1 MKEEQT
7 TNYSEVLYVS
17 SFEELVNTSFIGK
30 VNAICWK
37 RQLDGDFEEIVSQIE
52 LEENMVELNE
62 KALLKLN
69 LSAKGLLAREVI
81 LNDLQLL
88 KAHGALPCLNV
99 IKCYERDEEKAIIST
114 DVYSFH
120 VDSSPVP
127 IDTLLCTY
135 YGEPSDILPNEQAVQ
150 KVLIP
155 SIREELKKQ
164 YAKDDNGFELYLSE
178 NCYDLHYQAKTN
190 AKPISLGIGNLWRL
204 ATLHPE
210 SKVLPCIHRAP
221 MEKEGQLRLMMI
233 C

>member
-88 KAHGALPCLNV
+88 KAHGALTLF
-99 IKCYERDEEKAIIST
+99 KC
-114 DVYSFH
+114 
-120 VDSSPVP
+120 
-127 IDTLLCTY
+127 
-135 YGEPSDILPNEQAVQ
+135 N
-150 KVLIP
+150 
-155 SIREELKKQ
+155 
-164 YAKDDNGFELYLSE
+164 
-178 NCYDLHYQAKTN
+178 
-190 AKPISLGIGNLWRL
+190 
-204 ATLHPE
+204 
-210 SKVLPCIHRAP
+210 
-221 MEKEGQLRLMMI
+221 
-233 C
+233 

>member
-1 MKEEQT
+1 MKEDIK
-7 TNYSEVLYVS
+7 TNYSQVLYVS
-17 SFEELVNTSFIGK
+17 SFEELVTTSFIGE

-37 RQLDGDFEEIVSQIE
+37 RQLDGDFEEIVSQNA
-52 LEENMVELNE
+52 LEENIIELNE
-62 KALLKLN
+62 KVLLKLN
-69 LSAKGLLAREVI
+69 LSAKGQLAREVI
-81 LNDLQLL
+81 LNDFRLL
-88 KAHGALPCLNV
+88 KTHGALPCLNV
-99 IKCYERDEEKAIIST
+99 IKCYDRDEEKVIIST

-127 IDTLLCTY
+127 IDTFLCTY
-135 YGEPSDILPNEQAVQ
+135 YGESSDILPNEQAEQ

-155 SIREELKKQ
+155 SIREELKKN
-164 YAKDDNGFELYLSE
+164 YAKGDNGFELYLSE
-178 NCYDLHYQAKTN
+178 NCYDLHYQAKSN
-190 AKPISLGIGNLWRL
+190 AKPISLGIGYLWRL